1 MTTAVAPNVDNTL
14 TVPVRRLPLG
24 VPIPTDAGPTRWK
37 VWVPTALGGLLTI
50 SHSAATQI
58 DIQQPLGTSLAT
70 GTTEATTVVAFGDCW
85 VVIAGDSG
93 ALFATL
99 VQKAWSRMADGDPTA
114 DPLLPWNFYYWPSNQ
129 SSPDAVKARA
139 ILKKYAFAVGNSGI
153 QADDWE
159 FANHQVPG
167 AAGWAGHCHN
177 AAPASAL
184 FEQPVAQTINGTDF
198 DEEEME
204 LLATEWFGNFG
215 VVQQDWWLQN
225 GTIPTPYNPA
235 QFDGLAYLKPGDPK
249 DRGTLIQGLGHVYD
263 SPAMAVQRADQW
275 VALAGGEAGFPDWA
289 KTQFG
294 QLAASFFI
302 QIQTS
307 LGQLQTSRGVGGGPL
322 TSNMRSYVGADGPDQ
337 VWNQIFF
344 YYEAT
349 FAETWP
355 SDPQDDH
362 DIKIACDLYS
372 NIDQFPSPGLPGAV
386 VATEVSPGTSSTD
399 CQLYKNVWRIVF
411 DDSGQINPSDDRNE
425 WVSLQND
432 SGEELYAPTNLGR
445 MLPPLA
451 APRQGGDPFMAGNPA
466 VGVELLSYVKL
477 NARYK

>member
-50 SHSAATQI
+50 SHSGATQI

-129 SSPDAVKARA
+129 SSPDAFKARA
-139 ILKKYAFAVGNSGI
+139 ILKKYAFAVGNSGT

-167 AAGWAGHCHN
+167 TASWAGHCHN
-177 AAPASAL
+177 AAPASA
-184 FEQPVAQTINGTDF
+184 FFVQPVAQTINGTDF

-215 VVQQDWWLQN
+215 SIHWEWALLN
-225 GTIPTPYNPA
+225 GTVPPYPGGL
-235 QFDGLAYLKPGDPK
+235 DLLAYLKPGGPK
-249 DRGTLIQGLGHVYD
+249 DRASLIQGLGHVYD
-263 SPAMAVQRADQW
+263 SPAMAVQQGDQW
-275 VALAGGEAGFPDWA
+275 VASAGGEAGLPDWA

-294 QLAASFFI
+294 RNAASFFM

-307 LGQLQTSRGVGGGPL
+307 LGQLQTSRGLGGGPL
-322 TSNMRSYVGADGPDQ
+322 TSNMRSYEGADGPDQ
-337 VWNQIFF
+337 VWNQVFF

-362 DIKIACDLYS
+362 DIRITCNLYS

-386 VATEVSPGTSSTD
+386 VATEVTPGTSSTD

-411 DDSGQINPSDDRNE
+411 DDSGQINPSDDRSE

-432 SGEELYAPTNLGR
+432 SGEDLYAPTMLGR
-445 MLPPLA
+445 ILPPSMT
-451 APRQGGDPFMAGNPA
+451 PRQDVPISIGNPA
-466 VGVELLSYVKL
+466 LGAEFLSFVKI
-477 NARYK
+477 NVRYK